1 MSFED
6 HQLQAHAPINGDL
19 SNKSLPSIHNVGWW
33 KDWEKKSPTEIK
45 IIREKTFK
53 ECNDARMFGG
63 LEEQLLNMV
72 VAEEMPDLAEQK
84 ANRSLWVG
92 VSERDMN
99 KAERKDGWG
108 LEKKLK
114 DTSSL
119 VNSIPIPLNQDIYP
133 LTHHSFICYTPQN
146 RCYCPCWKNTNHV
159 V

>member
-1 MSFED
+1 MTEVNVPSLEVLEGTCPSDVSGVYLRNTEQPTHKPLGNYHPFD
-6 HQLQAHAPINGDL
+6 GDAMLHQV
-19 SNKSLPSIHNVGWW
+19 SLDGSGKCSYRNRFV
-33 KDWEKKSPTEIK
+33 
-45 IIREKTFK
+45 KTDGF
-53 ECNDARMFGG
+53 
-63 LEEQLLNMV
+63 
-72 VAEEMPDLAEQK
+72 LAEQK